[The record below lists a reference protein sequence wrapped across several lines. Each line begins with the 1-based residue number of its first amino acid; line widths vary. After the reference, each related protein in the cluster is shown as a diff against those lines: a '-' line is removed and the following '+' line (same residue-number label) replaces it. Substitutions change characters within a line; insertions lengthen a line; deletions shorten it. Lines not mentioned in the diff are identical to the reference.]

1 MTFATLLF
9 SHLALLLAPPAAA
22 GDATTTIIEGGELHV
37 GDGTVVKNATVVL
50 QGGKIARVGGPEV
63 AGAPAGPVT
72 RVDARGKVVTPG
84 LVAADSHL
92 GLVEIDLE
100 GHTHDDTRASD
111 HPVRAAYDAS
121 RAINVDSSL
130 IPVQA
135 VGGVTTAAVAP
146 NGGLLSGQVAWL
158 DLVHGDHRGAL
169 VRAGVAVD
177 GSLGHSYGGSRAASL
192 AKLREVLSDAQL
204 YPSRRS
210 AYERAQSRPFSAHP
224 LDLEALQPALAGKV
238 PVTLSADRA
247 SDILAALD
255 LAREFKLR
263 LVVVGGAEAWKVASE
278 LAAARVPVVLQ
289 PTRNLPTSFDTLG
302 ARLDNAAL
310 LAAAGVPVV
319 IGWLDDSHNL
329 RNLTQEAG
337 IAVAYGL
344 PWETALRAI
353 TLEPARA
360 YGMSDTHGSVAAG
373 KVANVVVWDGDPLEL
388 SSRPVQVFVRGRAIP
403 MTSRQT
409 LLRDRY
415 RDLPRKKPATSAPAP
430 AAAPQK

>member
-1 MTFATLLF
+1 MISATLL
-9 SHLALLLAPPAAA
+9 LTLLAPAPAAA
-22 GDATTTIIEGGELHV
+22 PARAPTTIIEGGELHV
-37 GDGTVVKNATVVL
+37 GDGTVVKDAVIVL
-50 QGGKIARVGGPEV
+50 RDGKIASVGTS
-63 AGAPAGPVT
+63 AGAQAGDVV
-72 RVDARGKVVTPG
+72 RVDARGKIVTPG
-84 LVAADSHL
+84 LVAADTQL

-100 GHTHDDTRASD
+100 GGTRDDVRSSD
-111 HPVRAAYDAS
+111 HPIRAAYDAS
-121 RAINVDSSL
+121 RAINLDSSV

-146 NGGLLSGQVAWL
+146 NGGLLSGQVAWI
-158 DLVHGDHRGAL
+158 DLVSGDHRGAL
-169 VRAGVAVD
+169 VAAGVAVS
-177 GSLGHSYGGSRAASL
+177 GSLGHSYGGSRAATL
-192 AKLREVLSDAQL
+192 AKLREVLGDAKL
-204 YPSRRS
+204 YPSRK
-210 AYERAQSRPFSAHP
+210 AAWERAQSRPFSAHP
-224 LDLEALQPALAGKV
+224 LDLEALQAALAGKAALV
-238 PVTLSADRA
+238 LAADRT

-255 LAREFKLR
+255 LAREFKLK
-263 LVVVGGAEAWKVASE
+263 LVIVGGAEAWKVAPE
-278 LAAARVPVVLQ
+278 LAAAGVPVVVQ
-289 PTRNLPTSFDTLG
+289 PTRNLPDSFDTMG
-302 ARLDNAAL
+302 ARLDSAAL

-337 IAVAYGL
+337 IAVANGL

-360 YGMSDTHGSVAAG
+360 YGMSATHGSVAVG

-388 SSRPVQVFVRGRAIP
+388 KHRPVQVFIRGRAIP

-415 RDLPRKKPATSAPAP
+415 RELPAKKPATSAPAP